1 MPIPSWSPWITPPHR
16 GTPGSHGRAAGD
28 AGRTTRARRGEVT
41 APTRVSATPPPGV
54 RGVMGSDEPS
64 YLAGI
69 VWTTAPGRGEGM
81 VRPSAVSSC
90 RSPGAF
96 SAARLACP
104 SQLVSASPSGSDS
117 PARPA

>member
-41 APTRVSATPPPGV
+41 TPTRVSATPPPGV

-64 YLAGI
+64 YLACM

-90 RSPGAF
+90 RSPGCGDQNGT
-96 SAARLACP
+96 SRLAP
-104 SQLVSASPSGSDS
+104 FLLLDWHAP
-117 PARPA
+117 PN